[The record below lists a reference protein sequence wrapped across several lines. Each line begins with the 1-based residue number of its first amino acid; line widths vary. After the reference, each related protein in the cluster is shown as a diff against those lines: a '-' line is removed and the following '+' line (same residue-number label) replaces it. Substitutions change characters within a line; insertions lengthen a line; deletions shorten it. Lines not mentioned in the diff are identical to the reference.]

1 MRDELTD
8 KVQRLDDGMAAA
20 TLHTALDALLKEV
33 RPEHNALDSVD
44 EYQRNSHVCGGAVR
58 KILLGGQ

>member
-1 MRDELTD
+1 
-8 KVQRLDDGMAAA
+8 MAAA